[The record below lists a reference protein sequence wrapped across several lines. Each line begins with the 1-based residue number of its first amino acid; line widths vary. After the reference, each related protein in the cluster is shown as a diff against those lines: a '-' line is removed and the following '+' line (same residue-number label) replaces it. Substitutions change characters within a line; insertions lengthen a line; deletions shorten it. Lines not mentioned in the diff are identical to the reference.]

1 VEKSQKLDIKGRYC
15 KFCNQNNKNP
25 KLFIGSMCRTC
36 FDRCAH
42 VNIPICNCGSC
53 RVERTIGI
61 ILATICLSL
70 FIIFLI
76 KAFSGC

>member
-1 VEKSQKLDIKGRYC
+1 MILAQKKKEVSYC

-36 FDRCAH
+36 FDRYSH
-42 VNIPICNCGSC
+42 INIPICNCSSC
-53 RVERTIGI
+53 HGERAIWI
-61 ILATICLSL
+61 ILVIICLSL

-76 KAFSGC
+76 KAFSV